1 MAARVR
7 QRLAVHT
14 ISHVLESASDD
25 NTMNHYAH
33 GRVPATSA
41 NLGPGFDTLGLAFA
55 LYNEVIVRD
64 CDAPVGPGLSPSHR
78 RQAQAA
84 HDAGHHVAVLSDSA
98 RHDFGSVP
106 TDESNIAWR
115 AAQLLLRFI
124 GHQDAAF
131 RMETINRIPLSRGLG
146 SSAAARVGAL
156 VATNEWARRQGW
168 NAASPDELLMLA
180 TELEG
185 HPDNAAAALQGGLV
199 ASATLHAEPHED
211 AEPQTGLG
219 GDSFPGAVAVP
230 LRLAGFPDFMVW
242 IPDVEL
248 STREARAALPDLV
261 SRADAVF
268 NVSRTALLLA
278 ALVGG
283 DMEVLRHALDDRL
296 HQPYRAPL
304 IASYDVI
311 RREALGAGALGVTI
325 SGAGSSILIWLAPG
339 DMSTHAATRH
349 AIETAAQ
356 AHRLDGE
363 LLSLAV
369 DHKGCV
375 ILNFER

>member
-1 MAARVR
+1 
-7 QRLAVHT
+7 
-14 ISHVLESASDD
+14 
-25 NTMNHYAH
+25 MNHYARA
-33 GRVPATSA
+33 RVPATSA

-64 CDAPVGPGLSPSHR
+64 FDSPAGPGLSQEHR

-84 HDAGHHVAVLSDSA
+84 RDAGHRVAVLSDSA

-106 TDESNIAWR
+106 PDESNIAWQ

-124 GHQDAAF
+124 ERDDAAF

-146 SSAAARVGAL
+146 SSSAARVGAL

-168 NAASPDELLMLA
+168 NSASPAELLSLA

-185 HPDNAAAALQGGLV
+185 HPDNAAAALGGGLV
-199 ASATLHAEPHED
+199 ASATLHAAPHED
-211 AEPQTGLG
+211 AASHTSPG
-219 GDSFPGAVAVP
+219 GDSFRGAVAVK
-230 LRLAGFPDFMVW
+230 LRMAGFPDFMVW
-242 IPDVEL
+242 IPDIEL
-248 STREARAALPDLV
+248 ATKQARAALPDSV

-278 ALVGG
+278 SLANG
-283 DMEVLRHALDDRL
+283 DMGVLRHALDDRL

-304 IASYDVI
+304 IASYDVM

-339 DMSTHAATRH
+339 DTSTHAVTRH
-349 AIETAAQ
+349 AIETAAH

-369 DHKGCV
+369 DHEGCV
-375 ILNFER
+375 ILNSER